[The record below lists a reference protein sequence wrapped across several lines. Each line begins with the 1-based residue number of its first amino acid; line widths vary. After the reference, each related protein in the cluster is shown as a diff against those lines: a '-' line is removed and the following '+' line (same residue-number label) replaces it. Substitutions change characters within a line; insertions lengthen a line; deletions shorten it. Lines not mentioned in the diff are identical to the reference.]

1 MLAAFFPIY
10 YSEIYP
16 EPSNS
21 RLLTLFYHK
30 ITVCQGGFEKFFQKF
45 LIFFIIIFSEYTKI
59 RKKGQKR
66 FYTYKVDKKHAIYY
80 NYHCLNVIWI
90 IVGYKWYNL

>member
-10 YSEIYP
+10 YPEIYP

-45 LIFFIIIFSEYTKI
+45 LFFFIVNFF
-59 RKKGQKR
+59 R
-66 FYTYKVDKKHAIYY
+66 
-80 NYHCLNVIWI
+80 LN
-90 IVGYKWYNL
+90 KNP